1 MNLTLRS
8 IFLLKSIATGILM
21 PVMSLMIVA
30 RGASLSVLPFVIG
43 IYSLVVVLLEFP
55 SGVFCDLFGRKKTFI
70 LSVGLMLFSFCFLL
84 AGGLHVWVLFI
95 AFAIQGAGRAFSSG
109 SLDALVLQQSIQLG
123 GDKAAARTSGEL
135 GVLESTGIALG
146 SIGAGFLGSIGDT
159 YSINLTVIILCYS
172 VILFLTIFGVRE
184 DSVPDMGQSED
195 NQILKERQKGFTKKR
210 HLKTGIRQFGKQMKC
225 SLSFAGRSKEVR
237 FLLIQGFFTG
247 VALLAVET
255 YWQPGLLCLME
266 QKVIWLFGLVSFLG
280 FGFTAISSHLAP
292 KLMAALSKKS
302 SQIWWICLFG
312 TKMLF
317 YLGIMLMGCLV
328 HPLFFIC
335 GYFFIYFVH
344 GSGSIM
350 ENTLLTK
357 STPKEM
363 LASVMSLFS
372 LIFQSGALAA
382 SGLTSIILTKADLP
396 VVWWSLGG
404 LGFIGVCIS
413 FMILKRKRD

>member
-1 MNLTLRS
+1 MNFTLRS
-8 IFLLKSIATGILM
+8 IFFLKSVATGILM
-21 PVMSLMIVA
+21 PVMSLMIMA

-43 IYSLVVVLLEFP
+43 TYSLVVILLEFP
-55 SGVFCDLFGRKKTFI
+55 SGVFCDLFGRKKTFVF
-70 LSVGLMLFSFCFLL
+70 SVSLMLFSFCFLL
-84 AGGLHVWVLFI
+84 AGGPHVWVLFI

-109 SLDALVLQQSIQLG
+109 SLDALVMQQSIQLG
-123 GDKAAARTSGEL
+123 GDKAAARTSGDL
-135 GVLESTGIALG
+135 GFLESTGIALG
-146 SIGAGFLGSIGDT
+146 SIGAGFLGSIGDM
-159 YSINLTVIILCYS
+159 YSVNLAVIVLCYS
-172 VILFLTIFGVRE
+172 LILLLTIFGVKE
-184 DSVPDMGQSED
+184 APVPDMDQSKE
-195 NQILKERQKGFTKKR
+195 NQSLKEQQNGFKKKE
-210 HLKTGIRQFGKQMKC
+210 HLRPGIRQFGKQMKS

-247 VALLAVET
+247 VALLAAET
-255 YWQPGLLCLME
+255 YWQPGLLRLME
-266 QKVIWLFGLVSFLG
+266 QKVIWLFGMVSFLG
-280 FGFTAISSHLAP
+280 FGFTALASHLAP
-292 KLMAALSKKS
+292 KLMAALSEKS
-302 SQIWWICLFG
+302 SQIWWTCLFG

-317 YLGIMLMGCLV
+317 YLGIILMGCLV

-344 GSGSIM
+344 GSGNIM

-382 SGLTSIILTKADLP
+382 SGLTSIILAKADLP

-404 LGFIGVCIS
+404 LGLIGVCIS
-413 FMILKRKRD
+413 FMTLTKRD